1 MTAER
6 PRVTVIV
13 PCRDE
18 IDRLPDFVT
27 SVEHQTLPPD
37 QIVIADGMSTDGTR
51 EWLGDLARRDP
62 RITVV
67 DNVDR
72 IVPAALNVALEAA
85 DGDLVARMDTHA
97 DYPADYL
104 RVLVDFLVDHP
115 DVAAAGGAMA
125 TAGTGRSGR
134 AIAATLR
141 RPFGLGGARHRVGGH
156 AGPITHVFS
165 GCYRRAAIMAA
176 GGWDPR
182 LKANEDYEA
191 DLRVA
196 QAVGEVWLVSDAS
209 TTWYVRESL
218 PRLARQMWNYGFHK
232 ALTMYLHPSSIKAR
246 QLVPPAL
253 ALSLVGGPL
262 LHRRLR
268 LLLPAYLTVSAVAGA
283 AAAREDGADPLV
295 GALVPATVHLSWGAG
310 LIIGLLRF
318 FTEGRRGAV
327 GNDGV

>member
-1 MTAER
+1 
-6 PRVTVIV
+6 VTVIV
-13 PCRDE
+13 PCRNE
-18 IDRLPDFVT
+18 IERLPDFVT
-27 SVEHQTLPPD
+27 SLEHQTLRPD
-37 QIVIADGMSTDGTR
+37 QIIIADGMSTDGTR
-51 EWLGDLARRDP
+51 EWLDELARRDP
-62 RITVV
+62 RIAVV
-67 DNVDR
+67 DNHDR
-72 IVPAALNVALEAA
+72 IVPTALNAALEAA
-85 DGDLVARMDTHA
+85 VGELVARMDTHA

-104 RVLVDFLVDHP
+104 EVLVDFLTDHP

-125 TAGTGRSGR
+125 TMGTGRSGR

-165 GCYRRAAIMAA
+165 GCYRRAAITAA
-176 GGWDPR
+176 GAWDPR

-196 QAVGEVWLVSDAS
+196 QVAGEVWLVSDAS
-209 TTWYVRESL
+209 TTWYVRESV

-232 ALTMYLHPSSIKAR
+232 ALTMYLHPTSIKAR

-253 ALSLVGGPL
+253 VVALVGGPV

-268 LLLPAYLTVSAVAGA
+268 WLLPAYLTASAVVGA
-283 AAAREDGADPLV
+283 SAARADDADPLI

-310 LIIGLLRF
+310 LISGLLRF
-318 FTEGRRGAV
+318 LAERRRSAV
-327 GNDGV
+327 GNDGA